1 MNAAPE
7 RALPTATT
15 APRTPSPGLANAV
28 SAEWL
33 KLRRQRSTWV
43 LIGLGVVALALVLL
57 VGATSQ
63 SVRFGLLHHSARE
76 LDQWIGVL
84 ESVFAAGAGIALLI
98 LSSRLMGME
107 YGLGTLRIILARGTS
122 RGTLLAAKVVAM
134 ALLGLAFLV
143 GYAVLAGMGTAL
155 AVLHQTGSLSLI
167 AHLPAQ
173 VGHHALVATLAA
185 AISALACVVVGL
197 AVATLTRSMSAAT
210 AVALV
215 FFPVDNALVLVL
227 VLLQRATHL
236 SLFSHLT
243 AFLLGPTL
251 NHMPVVLKLE
261 SQAPFAIPTVHVGLT
276 QSLVVVAGWLV
287 VLLVLAIASVRSRDV
302 LA

>member
-1 MNAAPE
+1 
-7 RALPTATT
+7 
-15 APRTPSPGLANAV
+15 
-28 SAEWL
+28 
-33 KLRRQRSTWV
+33 
-43 LIGLGVVALALVLL
+43 
-57 VGATSQ
+57 
-63 SVRFGLLHHSARE
+63 
-76 LDQWIGVL
+76 
-84 ESVFAAGAGIALLI
+84 
-98 LSSRLMGME
+98 
-107 YGLGTLRIILARGTS
+107 
-122 RGTLLAAKVVAM
+122 
-134 ALLGLAFLV
+134 
-143 GYAVLAGMGTAL
+143 
-155 AVLHQTGSLSLI
+155 
-167 AHLPAQ
+167 
-173 VGHHALVATLAA
+173 
-185 AISALACVVVGL
+185 
-197 AVATLTRSMSAAT
+197 MSAAT

-287 VLLVLAIASVRSRDV
+287 GLLVLAIASVRSRDV